1 MSTFIYFLFPL
12 AIFVVSFFIISK
24 KHKPSKWKLP
34 PGPKTLPIIGNLH
47 NIKGQPHTCFINL
60 SKTYGPVM
68 LLRFGFVPVVV
79 ISSREGAEEALKTQD
94 LECCSRPETVA
105 ARMIS
110 YNFKDIGFAPYGE
123 EWKVLRKLV
132 VVELLNM
139 KKFQSFGYIRE
150 EENNLLVK
158 KLTEAALTRSPVNLK
173 KTLFTLVASII
184 CRLAFG
190 IDIHKCE
197 FVDEDNA
204 ADLVHKF
211 ELLVDGIAFS
221 DFFPGVGWILDRVSG
236 QNKTLNNVFSELD
249 TFFQKILD
257 AHLKPVRTVSN
268 NPDVVDVM
276 VGLMKKQ
283 EQDGDSFKLTTDHFK
298 GIISDIFLAGVN
310 TSAITMI
317 WTMTELIR
325 NPNIMKK
332 VQHEI
337 RTTLGDK
344 KERLTAD
351 DLNHLHYLKHVIKE
365 TFRLHP
371 AAPLLLPR
379 ETMSDIKIQGFDIPK
394 KSQMMINVY
403 SIARDPKIWSNPD
416 EFNPDRFIESSVD
429 YKGLNFEL
437 LPFGSGRRICP
448 GMNMGIAT
456 VELGLLNLLYFFDW
470 AVSEGKTI
478 KDMDVEE
485 TGSLIIS
492 KKSTLELAHRST
504 LLFGAGGAR
513 ARRRRDSPL
522 QLRVTAVSPSI
533 FIVCVFAC
541 CLAPVSLCAF
551 SVTTHLARR
560 LIVISSAR
568 ICVAVSPLKAW
579 VRARSVQSVS
589 KLTGSVRLFVT
600 MATPSLIRAKS
611 LPPPSDL
618 SLTSPTLVSRRRA
631 SPTGIFRRRDRPITT
646 ATTTPCALRLCFSP
660 VLILKPGSPS
670 VTPSQP
676 P

>member
-492 KKSTLELAHRST
+492 KKSTLELVP
-504 LLFGAGGAR
+504 LLFN
-513 ARRRRDSPL
+513 L
-522 QLRVTAVSPSI
+522 N
-533 FIVCVFAC
+533 
-541 CLAPVSLCAF
+541 
-551 SVTTHLARR
+551 
-560 LIVISSAR
+560 
-568 ICVAVSPLKAW
+568 K
-579 VRARSVQSVS
+579 
-589 KLTGSVRLFVT
+589 
-600 MATPSLIRAKS
+600 
-611 LPPPSDL
+611 
-618 SLTSPTLVSRRRA
+618 
-631 SPTGIFRRRDRPITT
+631 
-646 ATTTPCALRLCFSP
+646 
-660 VLILKPGSPS
+660 
-670 VTPSQP
+670 
-676 P
+676 

>member
-249 TFFQKILD
+249 TFFQNILD
-257 AHLKPVRTVSN
+257 DHLKPGRTVSE

-276 VGLMKKQ
+276 VELMKKQ
-283 EQDGDSFKLTTDHFK
+283 ERDGDSFKLTTDHFK
-298 GIISDIFLAGVN
+298 GIISV
-310 TSAITMI
+310 S
-317 WTMTELIR
+317 
-325 NPNIMKK
+325 
-332 VQHEI
+332 
-337 RTTLGDK
+337 
-344 KERLTAD
+344 
-351 DLNHLHYLKHVIKE
+351 
-365 TFRLHP
+365 
-371 AAPLLLPR
+371 LLR
-379 ETMSDIKIQGFDIPK
+379 
-394 KSQMMINVY
+394 
-403 SIARDPKIWSNPD
+403 
-416 EFNPDRFIESSVD
+416 
-429 YKGLNFEL
+429 
-437 LPFGSGRRICP
+437 
-448 GMNMGIAT
+448 
-456 VELGLLNLLYFFDW
+456 LLN
-470 AVSEGKTI
+470 SC
-478 KDMDVEE
+478 
-485 TGSLIIS
+485 
-492 KKSTLELAHRST
+492 R
-504 LLFGAGGAR
+504 
-513 ARRRRDSPL
+513 
-522 QLRVTAVSPSI
+522 
-533 FIVCVFAC
+533 
-541 CLAPVSLCAF
+541 
-551 SVTTHLARR
+551 
-560 LIVISSAR
+560 
-568 ICVAVSPLKAW
+568 PLK
-579 VRARSVQSVS
+579 
-589 KLTGSVRLFVT
+589 
-600 MATPSLIRAKS
+600 P
-611 LPPPSDL
+611 
-618 SLTSPTLVSRRRA
+618 
-631 SPTGIFRRRDRPITT
+631 
-646 ATTTPCALRLCFSP
+646 
-660 VLILKPGSPS
+660 
-670 VTPSQP
+670 
-676 P
+676 